1 MYAVR
6 RTAYLGRESYLYE
19 ACVPHCHAVYVSGL
33 SWRKAGLYQT
43 SFRGTHQV
51 LPGERQLRAVSVV

>member
-6 RTAYLGRESYLYE
+6 RAAYLGRESHLYE

-43 SFRGTHQV
+43 GLGGTNQV
-51 LPGERQLRAVSVV
+51 LSGERQLRAVSVV